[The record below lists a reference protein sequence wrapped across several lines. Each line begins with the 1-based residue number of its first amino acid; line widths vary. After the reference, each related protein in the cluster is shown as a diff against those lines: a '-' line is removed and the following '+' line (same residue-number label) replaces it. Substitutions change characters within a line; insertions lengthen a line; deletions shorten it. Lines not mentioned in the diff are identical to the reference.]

1 MKYLKLF
8 LLFFAATSFAQLDAN
23 SYTIGLPKV
32 ATIAE
37 MNSMTGVQEGAM
49 LYNEQLQGIYIFNGS
64 NWGSAS
70 KTNWLITGNLDADNS
85 NFLGTINDVKM
96 QIRSNNLPLLEFGR
110 RQTLGLTQNY
120 PDYDNDDQP
129 LVHLNGDG
137 VTSALQFASQG
148 ASFYKPM
155 FFTTTNGSFRFK
167 GSSGRTDLFEF
178 GSAGPDND
186 GSLEFIIGDDGN
198 EPIIFKRYDFRG
210 NKFYTELFRVQGSN
224 NTVDAKP
231 RFGININPEPQPLD
245 SDYNN
250 SATTG
255 DFKMANSTLQVG
267 GSVSTAIIR
276 TTGNLTLTEEHY
288 TVIITGA
295 HNITL
300 PNANTCSGR
309 IYVIKNI
316 SGGNRSISPDYKNLS
331 NSNVG
336 TLPENRVRWLQSDG
350 TEWQQINRN

>member
-8 LLFFAATSFAQLDAN
+8 LLFFTATSFAQLDAN

-32 ATIAE
+32 ATTAE

-49 LYNEQLQGIYIFNGS
+49 LYNEELKGIYIFNGS

-70 KTNWLITGNLDADNS
+70 KTNWLITGNLDADDT

-96 QIRSNNLPLLEFGR
+96 QIRSNNLPMLEFGR

-120 PDYDNDDQP
+120 PGYENNDQP
-129 LVHLNGDG
+129 LVHLNGNG

-148 ASFYKPM
+148 ANFYKPM
-155 FFTTTNGSFRFK
+155 FFTTANGSFRLK
-167 GSSGRTDLFEF
+167 GSSGGTDLFEI
-178 GSAGPDND
+178 GSAGPNND
-186 GSLEFIIGDDGN
+186 GSLEFIIGDDGG
-198 EPIIFKRYDFRG
+198 EPIIFKRYDYRLSE
-210 NKFYTELFRVQGSN
+210 FYTELFRVQGSN

-231 RFGININPEPQPLD
+231 RFGININPQRETLD
-245 SDYNN
+245 PDYDN

-267 GSVSTAIIR
+267 GSISTAIIR

-300 PNANTCSGR
+300 PSANTCTGR

-316 SGGNRSISPDYKNLS
+316 SGGNRTISPPFKNLNNNN
-331 NSNVG
+331 NSVLN
-336 TLPENRVRWLQSDG
+336 ESSVRWLQSDG
-350 TEWQQINRN
+350 FDWQQIK